1 MMYIHDW
8 MEYMQKQVDV
18 AAVVTA
24 PNKNVLVSGASFAG
38 LATAYWMNKLGYQV
52 TVVEVAKDLK
62 KGGTPVNVGDD
73 VADIV
78 KRMGLFEQI
87 QAARLKM
94 EGAERKN
101 AHDVTEGPL
110 QLSLGSAPSE
120 VDWEI
125 ERDTLLDLMFGV
137 VKDDV
142 EFVFK
147 NSIEALDAT
156 ENDVRVSF
164 EDGSQRSFALIFGCD
179 GIHSRV
185 RKLQFGD
192 EAEYTH
198 FLGQYFSI
206 TIVNELLIKE
216 NATQVYNEAGRF
228 VMLNAYNNKTD
239 IVLCFSSEKEILYDY
254 RDEAQQR
261 KIISEQFAGQGWKIP
276 ELLEKVAN
284 STSFYFDKICQ
295 IKMPSWT
302 NGRVALVGDAAYR
315 ASPAAGMGGS
325 LAIIGAAA
333 LADAFQKHHGN
344 VELAFQDYNESFH
357 PYIERVQADAVNNLN
372 VLNPKPEDDFEKETR
387 IRNPSRM
394 SR

>member
-1 MMYIHDW
+1 
-8 MEYMQKQVDV
+8 MEKQVDV
-18 AAVVTA
+18 AAVTA
-24 PNKNVLVSGASFAG
+24 PNKNALVSGASFAG
-38 LATAYWMNKLGYQV
+38 LATAYWMNKLGYKV

-62 KGGTPVNVGDD
+62 KGGTPVNIGDD

-101 AHDVTEGPL
+101 ADDVTDGPL
-110 QLSLGSAPSE
+110 QLPPGTAPSE
-120 VDWEI
+120 IDWEI

-147 NSIEALDAT
+147 NSIEALDGT

-164 EDGSQRSFALIFGCD
+164 EDGSQRSFALVFGCD

-185 RKLQFGD
+185 RKLRFGD
-192 EAEYTH
+192 EAQYTH

-206 TIVNELLIKE
+206 TIVDELLIKE
-216 NATQVYNEAGRF
+216 NTTQVFNEHGRF

-239 IVLCFSSEKEILYDY
+239 IVLCFSSEKEISYDY

-261 KIISEQFAGQGWKIP
+261 RIISEQFAGQGWRIP

-302 NGRVALVGDAAYR
+302 KGRVALVGDAAYC

-333 LADAFQKHHGN
+333 LADAFQKHPGN

-357 PYIERVQADAVNNLN
+357 PYIEKVQADAANNLD
-372 VLNPKPEDDFEKETR
+372 VFFPKPQDA
-387 IRNPSRM
+387 IRQPGGSRQDPQTP
-394 SR
+394 RA